1 MSEMA
6 RDIRKKRRSATP
18 FLDSTKGR
26 LLVLLCPG
34 SQTVFDLA
42 KGLGLTNNAVRAQL
56 QRLERDGLVT
66 KSGSR
71 RGFRR
76 PHVEYQL
83 TAEGLEIF
91 PKAYEPVLIELL
103 NVLADR
109 MRSGTSRELLV
120 ETGERLLR
128 QHLGELQGR
137 NPRLR
142 LAQAVKKV
150 NGWSLGIKIS
160 EE

>member
-26 LLVLLCPG
+26 LLALLCPG

-42 KGLGLTNNAVRAQL
+42 KDLGLTNNAVRAQL

-71 RGFRR
+71 RGVRR

-83 TAEGLEIF
+83 TARGLELF
-91 PKAYEPVLIELL
+91 PKAYEPVLVELL
-103 NVLADR
+103 NVLRDR
-109 MRSGTSRELLV
+109 LQESASRELLV
-120 ETGERLLR
+120 ETGQRLLR
-128 QHLGELQGR
+128 QQLGELRGR
-137 NPRLR
+137 SPRER
-142 LAQAVKKV
+142 LAEAIKKL
-150 NGWSLGIKIS
+150 NGWSLGIALS
-160 EE
+160 D